1 MLILLIL
8 LSYTERIVWISVA
21 ILVCLVMIQQ
31 FGTDKIGYIFAPII
45 CVWLALIGGIGIC
58 NFFKFDPTVIKAIN
72 PIYIIEY
79 FRRNKKEAWIS
90 LGGVVLAITGTHHF
104 LSAAPLL
111 Q

>member
-1 MLILLIL
+1 
-8 LSYTERIVWISVA
+8 
-21 ILVCLVMIQQ
+21 MIQQ

-45 CVWLALIGGIGIC
+45 CVWFALIGGIGIY

-104 LSAAPLL
+104 LSAAPLIIVNL
-111 Q
+111 L

>member
-1 MLILLIL
+1 MIILLIL
-8 LSYTERIVWISVA
+8 LSYSERIVWISVA
-21 ILVCLVMIQQ
+21 ILGCLFMIQQ

-45 CVWLALIGGIGIC
+45 CVWFARIGGIGIY
-58 NFFKFDPTVIKAIN
+58 NFFKFGPTVIKAIN